1 MSTFNVIFDLNGTL
15 VDTESAY
22 FLAYKDVLKQHGVDF
37 TMQEFTDNW
46 STKGKKLNDYLE
58 NIGRQD
64 LLPQEKAILKE
75 KDDIFQKTINERVK
89 IMDGATEILIMMQ
102 KKGILPGLDSSTTR
116 ENIGHILYAVRLE
129 SFFRVISAGDTLFDE
144 TKYGDRKKKESRLRY
159 LADQMQS
166 SPEHTIVIGDAE
178 KDLSGA
184 KKAGMKVVAI
194 PNQYTQNNDFSLAD
208 CQFSSLRDI
217 SITDLEILVQ

>member
-1 MSTFNVIFDLNGTL
+1 MAAFSVIFDLNGTL

-22 FLAYKDVLKQHGVDF
+22 FLAYKDVLRKHDIDF

-58 NIGRQD
+58 SIGRQD
-64 LLPQEKAILKE
+64 LLQQEKVILKE
-75 KDDIFQKTINERVK
+75 KDDIFQSTIKERVT
-89 IMDGATEILIMMQ
+89 IMEGAREILVMLQTAAIS
-102 KKGILPGLDSSTTR
+102 LGLDSSTAR
-116 ENIGHILYAVRLE
+116 ANVGHILSAVGLE
-129 SFFRVISAGDTLFDE
+129 SFFKHISSGDTPIDE

-159 LADQMQS
+159 LADQMRS
-166 SPEHTIVIGDAE
+166 TPERTIVIGDAE

-184 KKAGMKVVAI
+184 KNAEMKVIAI

-208 CQFSSLRDI
+208 RQFNSLRDI
-217 SITDLEILVQ
+217 KINDLEMLVQ